1 MKTKVLITLILL
13 TFTATAFSQAPQ
25 EKQVTVF
32 GAKINYV
39 EAGDPSKPVVLLL
52 HGMGASAGVAWPM
65 TTPAL
70 AANYRVL
77 APDMIGFGKSDKPFI
92 NYRVAFYVDF
102 IDRFLT
108 EVKAD
113 KVSIVGNSLGGWIAA
128 LYAAK
133 YPTKVNKLVLVGS
146 AGYGPP
152 PGFDYGKLAVQ
163 MNPSTRDAVRESLKL
178 MFYNSAPLT
187 SDAAVDGFISARS
200 MTNDGYTIQTL
211 IRNLQHADDYFD
223 DEVKALKTPTLLVWG
238 KQDGIVPVII
248 GEMLKRD
255 IAGSELFIIDKAGH
269 LPQFEQPVEFNKKVS
284 EFLAK

>member
-1 MKTKVLITLILL
+1 MKTKFLFTLIFFALA
-13 TFTATAFSQAPQ
+13 ATAFSQAPL

-39 EAGDPSKPVVLLL
+39 EAGDPSKPAVLLL

-65 TTPAL
+65 TVPAL
-70 AANYRVL
+70 AANHRVI

-92 NYRVAFYVDF
+92 NYRVAFYADF

-113 KVSIVGNSLGGWIAA
+113 KVSIVGNSLGGWIAV

-178 MFYNSAPLT
+178 MFYNSAPFS
-187 SDAAVDGFISARS
+187 SDAAVDGFISARTA
-200 MTNDGYTIQTL
+200 TNDGYTIQTL

-223 DEVKALKTPTLLVWG
+223 DEVKALKTPTLIVWG
-238 KQDGIVPVII
+238 KQDGIVPVVI

-269 LPQFEQPVEFNKKVS
+269 LPQLEQPAEFSKKVS
-284 EFLAK
+284 EFLTK